1 MSENTDLYV
10 ILKFERYLHFSN
22 CNAKHFALEVVL
34 SKIDK
39 EETNC
44 KTFYKKARV
53 YVFSFWLLIF
63 PILFLHTV
71 FEEKPAWL
79 FPLQYVLLQ
88 FVFALTLKAPSK
100 TCNRQTSKFLYI
112 FYILE
117 KISIDISCE
126 SSAWQMIHMKCQDS
140 FSLKNKKNE

>member
-1 MSENTDLYV
+1 M

-22 CNAKHFALEVVL
+22 CNEKHFALEVVL

-53 YVFSFWLLIF
+53 YVFSFWLLMF
-63 PILFLHTV
+63 PTLFLHTV
-71 FEEKPAWL
+71 FEEKPVWL

-88 FVFALTLKAPSK
+88 FVFS
-100 TCNRQTSKFLYI
+100 
-112 FYILE
+112 
-117 KISIDISCE
+117 
-126 SSAWQMIHMKCQDS
+126 QDLVFPVVYS
-140 FSLKNKKNE
+140 YPIWHLHIPVLVE